1 MARRTSTEQLE
12 KAARLANAMHAL
24 YEESGVISVNGIGRP
39 SVLLTTES
47 FKEAFGERDIEIS
60 EKNGH
65 RFYSYFDG
73 QMVWETNEQI
83 KKEAEHEETA

>member
-47 FKEAFGERDIEIS
+47 FLEAFGERDVEIE
-60 EKNGH
+60 EKNGR

-73 QMVWETNEQI
+73 QMVWETNESI
-83 KKEAEHEETA
+83 GKEIDDGETV